1 MIVTIEYCCIAHKR
15 ANRESMFELATMPGT
30 GKDSAMA
37 APTGI
42 AIGIATVGRPG
53 TLRATLAQI
62 DVQTV
67 RPSRVLVC
75 CTAPEDI
82 AGLNGH
88 ITEFI
93 MSPPGLPV
101 QRNAI
106 LDQLRASNAILF
118 IDDDFLM
125 APRYVEATLKAM
137 QGDLGVVVTTGDLI
151 ADGSKGPGLSPA
163 EAQAMI
169 DADERMPLRDEV
181 MPAPH
186 GYGCNMAIRHDIAQ
200 AHCVRFDERL
210 PLYAWSE
217 DMDFTHRLGRH
228 GRMVK
233 LRGAR
238 GVHLG
243 VKQGRTSGLRLGY
256 SQVANPIYLFCKGS
270 YTLGRAAR
278 SVGRNVAANI
288 VYSVRPEPWI
298 DRRGRLLG
306 NARAMADIARGR
318 LKPERILEL

>member
-1 MIVTIEYCCIAHKR
+1 M
-15 ANRESMFELATMPGT
+15 MPGT
-30 GKDSAMA
+30 GRHDAMA
-37 APTGI
+37 VPSSIVLA
-42 AIGIATVGRPG
+42 IATRGRPG
-53 TLRATLAQI
+53 LLHGILAQ
-62 DVQTV
+62 VAMQTV

-82 AGLNGH
+82 AGLDGH
-88 ITEFI
+88 DADFI
-93 MSPPGLPV
+93 MSAPGLPA

-106 LDQLRASNAILF
+106 LDQLGAANAVLF

-125 APRYVEATLKAM
+125 APRYIEATLRAM
-137 QGDLGVVVTTGDLI
+137 QSDPGVVVTTGDLI
-151 ADGSKGPGLSPA
+151 ADGSKGPGFSPA

-169 DADERMPLRDEV
+169 VADGRMPPCDEV
-181 MPAPH
+181 VLAPH
-186 GYGCNMAIRHDIAQ
+186 GYGCNMAIRNDISR
-200 AHCVRFDERL
+200 AHGVRFDERL

-228 GRMVK
+228 GRIVK
-233 LRGAR
+233 LLGAR

-243 VKQGRTSGLRLGY
+243 VKQGRTSGHRLGY
-256 SQVANPIYLFCKGS
+256 SQIANPIYLFQKGS

-278 SVGRNVAANI
+278 SVGRNVAANL
-288 VYSVRPEPWI
+288 VHSVRPEPWI

-306 NARAMADIARGR
+306 NVRAVADIARGR

>member
-1 MIVTIEYCCIAHKR
+1 MAIA
-15 ANRESMFELATMPGT
+15 AMMPGI
-30 GKDSAMA
+30 GQYDVMA

-42 AIGIATVGRPG
+42 AIGIATKGRPD
-53 TLRATLAQI
+53 TLRETLAQVA
-62 DVQTV
+62 VQTV
-67 RPSRVLVC
+67 RPTRVVVC

-82 AGLNGH
+82 AGLDGH
-88 ITEFI
+88 DADFI
-93 MSPPGLPV
+93 RSVPGLPA

-106 LDQLRASNAILF
+106 LDQLSASSAILF

-125 APRYVEATLKAM
+125 APRYVEATLRAM
-137 QGDLGVVVTTGDLI
+137 QSDPGIVVTTGDLI
-151 ADGSKGPGLSPA
+151 ADGSKGPGFSPA

-169 DADERMPLRDEV
+169 AADGRMPPRDEV
-181 MPAPH
+181 VPAPH
-186 GYGCNMAIRHDIAQ
+186 GYGCNMAIRHDVSQ
-200 AHCVRFDERL
+200 AHGIRFDERL

-217 DMDFTHRLGRH
+217 DMDFTHCLGRH
-228 GRMVK
+228 GRIVK

-243 VKQGRTSGLRLGY
+243 VKQGRTSGHRLGY
-256 SQVANPIYLFCKGS
+256 SQVANPIYLFQKGS

-278 SVGRNVAANI
+278 SVGRNVAANL
-288 VYSVRPEPWI
+288 VHSVRPEPWI

-306 NARAMADIARGR
+306 NARAVADIARGR

>member
-1 MIVTIEYCCIAHKR
+1 ML
-15 ANRESMFELATMPGT
+15 RE
-30 GKDSAMA
+30 
-37 APTGI
+37 
-42 AIGIATVGRPG
+42 
-53 TLRATLAQI
+53 TLAHVA
-62 DVQTV
+62 VQTV
-67 RPSRVLVC
+67 LSSRVLIC

-82 AGLNGH
+82 AGLDGH
-88 ITEFI
+88 DVEVI
-93 MSPPGLPV
+93 MSVAGLPA

-106 LDQLRASNAILF
+106 LDKLSASSAILF

-125 APRYVEATLKAM
+125 APRYVEATLRAM
-137 QGDLGVVVTTGDLI
+137 QSDPGIVVTTGDLI
-151 ADGSKGPGLSPA
+151 ADGSKGPGFSPA
-163 EAQAMI
+163 EAQAML
-169 DADERMPLRDEV
+169 DVDGRMPLRDEV

-186 GYGCNMAIRHDIAQ
+186 GYGCNMAIRHDVSR
-200 AHCVRFDERL
+200 AHGVRFDERL

-228 GRMVK
+228 GRIVK

-243 VKQGRTSGLRLGY
+243 VKQGRTSGHQLGY
-256 SQVANPIYLFCKGS
+256 SQVANPIYLFQKGS

-278 SVGRNVAANI
+278 SVGRNVAANL
-288 VYSVRPEPWI
+288 VHSVRPEPWI

-318 LKPERILEL
+318 LAPERILEF

>member
-1 MIVTIEYCCIAHKR
+1 
-15 ANRESMFELATMPGT
+15 MFGAATMPGA
-30 GKDSAMA
+30 GQPDPMA
-37 APTGI
+37 GPTGI
-42 AIGIATVGRPG
+42 AIGIATKGRPG
-53 TLRATLAQI
+53 ILRETLAQ
-62 DVQTV
+62 VAMQTV

-75 CTAPEDI
+75 CAAPEDV
-82 AGLNGH
+82 AGLDAH
-88 ITEFI
+88 DVEFI
-93 MSPPGLPV
+93 MAAPGLPI

-106 LDQLRASNAILF
+106 LDKLGASTSILF

-125 APRYVEATLKAM
+125 APRYVEATLRAM
-137 QGDLGVVVTTGDLI
+137 QSDPGVVVATGDLI

-169 DADERMPLRDEV
+169 AADGLMPLRGEV
-181 MPAPH
+181 VPAPH
-186 GYGCNMAIRHDIAQ
+186 GYGCNMAIRHDVAQ
-200 AHCVRFDERL
+200 AHGVRFDERL

-228 GRMVK
+228 GRIVK

-243 VKQGRTSGLRLGY
+243 VKQGRTSGHRLGY
-256 SQVANPIYLFCKGS
+256 SQVANPIYLFQKGS

-278 SVGRNVAANI
+278 SVGRNVAANLLH
-288 VYSVRPEPWI
+288 SVRPEPWI

-306 NARAMADIARGR
+306 NARAVADIASGR